1 MMVSNEYWLS
11 KYYSLFNLGLTV
23 RPLLFLLI
31 GLQYAPLVTYVTLSY
46 KCIKCNMA
54 ELQQSVSVCFL
65 SSPPPNS
72 NPITSP
78 PDHWPPEEFFQHVF
92 HRMKIDAH
100 CQKINEIK
108 YQFLILA
115 LQAFQI
121 CPRITFPALFLRKAP
136 DTTSTLMKL
145 IVLLFLRRAL
155 HHSLLA

>member
-1 MMVSNEYWLS
+1 MVSNEYWLS
-11 KYYSLFNLGLTV
+11 KYYSLFNPGLTV

-54 ELQQSVSVCFL
+54 ELQQSVSICFL

-100 CQKINEIK
+100 CQKINKLSTSSLFWHSKPSKHVPE
-108 YQFLILA
+108 LP
-115 LQAFQI
+115 FQRYFSEKPQI
-121 CPRITFPALFLRKAP
+121 RPLP
-136 DTTSTLMKL
+136 
-145 IVLLFLRRAL
+145 
-155 HHSLLA
+155 